1 MAAPSGAGPG
11 GAGRGD
17 PTRPPPKW
25 TGPRGLISL
34 TEIYRHYQTRVTD
47 GPHRPHT
54 SSATERTKVDT

>member
-25 TGPRGLISL
+25 TVTRPLHDCYTTASQMDRTPRTHIA
-34 TEIYRHYQTRVTD
+34 H
-47 GPHRPHT
+47 
-54 SSATERTKVDT
+54 